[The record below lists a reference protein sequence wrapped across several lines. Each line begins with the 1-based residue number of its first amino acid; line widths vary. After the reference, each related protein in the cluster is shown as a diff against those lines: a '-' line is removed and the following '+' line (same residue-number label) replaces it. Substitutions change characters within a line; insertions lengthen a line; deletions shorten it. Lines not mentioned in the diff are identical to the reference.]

1 MTSEQPGFV
10 CHLKTM
16 RQARGWT
23 QSYLAELVGIKRQA
37 IYDIESGRYIPNTA
51 VALEL
56 ARHLGC
62 KVEDLFETEAVRE
75 DQPLTIL
82 DQPSGGSSRV
92 TLARVRDRLVGYPLN
107 GKNAMIDGFQ
117 AADGIFKTETRRVQ
131 ILSSSKMLDT
141 TALLLGCDPAFS
153 ILSAHVTR
161 KAPGTR
167 VLCRFASSQHALEGL
182 AAGNA
187 HLAGSHVH
195 NKGTSQSNT
204 AFAQK
209 LLKGAK
215 GMIIGFSRVEE
226 GLMVA
231 PGNPL
236 GIRSVSDLARSDV
249 RLVNRDPGAALRI
262 LLDDYLSRVGVPQSA
277 VIGYGDE
284 VKSHA
289 EGAHRILYHKADAAL
304 GLRAVADAFGLDFV
318 TIESVGCDL
327 VIPSDVIT
335 HPTVSI
341 LLDILQSRGLHQEL
355 SSLPGYDCAQT
366 GTVIAEV

>member
-1 MTSEQPGFV
+1 MTSEQPNLI

-16 RQARGWT
+16 RQSRGWT

-37 IYDIESGRYIPNTA
+37 IYDIESGRYIPNTV

-62 KVEDLFETEAVRE
+62 KVEDLFETEVVRE

-82 DQPSGGSSRV
+82 DPPAGGSSRV
-92 TLARVRDRLVGYPLN
+92 SLARVRDRLVGYPLD

-141 TALLLGCDPAFS
+141 TALLLGCDPAFA
-153 ILSAHVTR
+153 ILSAHVAR
-161 KAPGTR
+161 KAPGMR
-167 VLCRFASSQHALEGL
+167 VQCRFASSQRALEDL

-195 NKGTSQSNT
+195 NKGPNLSN
-204 AFAQK
+204 AVFAQK

-215 GMIIGFSRVEE
+215 GMVIGFSTVEE

-236 GIRSVSDLARSDV
+236 GIRSVSDLSRNDV

-262 LLDDYLSRVGVPQSA
+262 LLDDYLSRAGVPPSA

-289 EGAHRILYHKADAAL
+289 EGAHRVIYHKADAAL
-304 GLRAVADAFGLDFV
+304 GLRAVAEAYGLDFV

-327 VIPSDVIT
+327 VIPNDVVT
-335 HPTVSI
+335 HPVVSI
-341 LLDILQSRGLHQEL
+341 LLDILQSRSLHREL
-355 SSLPGYDCAQT
+355 SSLPGYDCAHT

>member
-1 MTSEQPGFV
+1 MTTEQPNLV

-16 RQARGWT
+16 RQSRGWT
-23 QSYLAELVGIKRQA
+23 QNYLAELVGIKRQA
-37 IYDIESGRYIPNTA
+37 IYDIESGRYVPNTA

-62 KVEDLFETEAVRE
+62 KVEDLFETDATGA
-75 DQPLTIL
+75 DQPLTII
-82 DQPSGGSSRV
+82 DRPAAGSSRV
-92 TLARVRDRLVGYPLN
+92 ALARVRDRLVGYPLD
-107 GKNAMIDGFQ
+107 GKNAINDGFQ
-117 AADGIFKTETRRVQ
+117 AADGFFKAESNRVQ
-131 ILSSSKMLDT
+131 VLCGSKSLET
-141 TALLLGCDPAFS
+141 TALLLGCDPAFT
-153 ILSAHVTR
+153 ILSAHVSR
-161 KAPGTR
+161 KAPGMR
-167 VLCRFASSQHALEGL
+167 VQCRFASSQRALEGL

-195 NKGTSQSNT
+195 NKGISLSN
-204 AFAQK
+204 AVFAQK

-236 GIRSVSDLARSDV
+236 GIRDVSDLARKDV

-262 LLDDYLSRVGVPQSA
+262 LLDDYLSRAGVPTSD
-277 VIGYGDE
+277 VTGYDDE

-304 GLRAVADAFGLDFV
+304 GLRAVAEAFGLDFV

-327 VIPSDVIT
+327 VVPSDVLH
-335 HPTVSI
+335 HPTVSV
-341 LLDILQSRGLHQEL
+341 LLDILQSRGLHREL
-355 SSLPGYDCAQT
+355 SSLPGYDCAHT

>member
-1 MTSEQPGFV
+1 MTSEQPGLV

-16 RQARGWT
+16 RQSRGWT

-62 KVEDLFETEAVRE
+62 KVEDLFETEAVGE

-82 DQPSGGSSRV
+82 DPPAGGSSRV
-92 TLARVRDRLVGYPLN
+92 TLAKVRDRLVGYPLD

-117 AADGIFKTETRRVQ
+117 TADGIFKTETNRVQ
-131 ILSSSKMLDT
+131 FMSSSKLLET
-141 TALLLGCDPAFS
+141 TALLLGCDPAFT
-153 ILSAHVTR
+153 ILSAHVAR

-167 VLCRFASSQHALEGL
+167 VQCRFASSQRALEGL

-195 NKGTSQSNT
+195 NKGLIQSNA
-204 AFAQK
+204 AFAQR
-209 LLKGAK
+209 LLKGVK
-215 GMIIGFSRVEE
+215 GMIVGFSRVEE

-236 GIRSVSDLARSDV
+236 GIRSVSDLSRKDV
-249 RLVNRDPGAALRI
+249 RLVNRDLGAALRI
-262 LLDDYLSRVGVPQSA
+262 LLDDYLSRAGIPSA
-277 VIGYGDE
+277 AVTGYNDE

-289 EGAHRILYHKADAAL
+289 EGAHRVLYYKADAAL
-304 GLRAVADAFGLDFV
+304 GLRAVAEAFGLDFV

-327 VIPSDVIT
+327 VVPSDVLT
-335 HPTVSI
+335 HPAVSV
-341 LLDILQSRGLHQEL
+341 LLDMLQSRSLHREL